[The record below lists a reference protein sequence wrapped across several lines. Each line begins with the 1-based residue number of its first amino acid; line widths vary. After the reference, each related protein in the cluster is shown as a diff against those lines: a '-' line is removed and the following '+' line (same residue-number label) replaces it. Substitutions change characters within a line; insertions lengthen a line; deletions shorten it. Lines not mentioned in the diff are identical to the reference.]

1 MPNQRNYASRRT
13 RRRRQ
18 RYKDR
23 PSSGLLGRV
32 LIMLA
37 IVAAIVLGVAIFF
50 RVNIVDVQGNVI
62 YSADQVREAS
72 GVEVGDNLL
81 TVNRAAI
88 NGNIQARMPY
98 VQDVSVGLILPDT
111 VVIQVKESE
120 IAGLV
125 QSDTGGN
132 WYVNTEGRVLG
143 SSVED
148 FQGQI
153 VELKGFT
160 ITAPQA
166 GAAAVASE
174 GQEESLS
181 ASLEVIRQME
191 GTGLIEQITA
201 IDAAKSYDLLL
212 YSGDRLEIML
222 GGTEQL
228 DYKIQYLQVVLDGLE
243 DYQTGIIDLTFDVE
257 QVARFI
263 PTTQTTGDAAA
274 QPDPSTD
281 SGDTAAQPD
290 SSTGSGDTTGQ

>member
-111 VVIQVKESE
+111 VVIQIKESE

-125 QSDTGGN
+125 QSDTGSN

-148 FQGQI
+148 FRGQI

-166 GAAAVASE
+166 GADAVATE
-174 GQEESLS
+174 GQEESLD

-263 PTTQTTGDAAA
+263 PTSQTTGDTSYATD
-274 QPDPSTD
+274 QSTD
-281 SGDTAAQPD
+281 SGH
-290 SSTGSGDTTGQ
+290 TTSE

>member
-1 MPNQRNYASRRT
+1 MPNQRNYASRRA

-18 RYKDR
+18 RHTDR
-23 PSSGLLGRV
+23 PSSGILGRV

-81 TVNRAAI
+81 MVNRAAI
-88 NGNIQARMPY
+88 NGNIPARMPY

-111 VVIQVKESE
+111 VVIRIKESE

-125 QSDTGGN
+125 QSDTGSN

-143 SSVED
+143 SSVEG

-160 ITAPQA
+160 IVAPQA
-166 GAAAVASE
+166 GANAVASE
-174 GQEESLS
+174 GQEESLT

-191 GTGLIEQITA
+191 GTGLIEQVTA
-201 IDAAKSYDLLL
+201 IDASKSYDLLL

-263 PTTQTTGDAAA
+263 PTTQTTGETASNSE
-274 QPDPSTD
+274 QT
-281 SGDTAAQPD
+281 GDTGEETAE
-290 SSTGSGDTTGQ
+290 